1 MFNSLSERLDKIFR
15 NLKGVGYLTEQ
26 NIKDALREI
35 RLALLEADVNFK
47 IVKNFIIE
55 VEKRALGQEV
65 LKSLTPGQQVI
76 KIVHEQLIV
85 LMDTGGFDLK
95 VYDNKL
101 TKIMLVGLQGSGKT
115 TACAKLAAF
124 YRKKKIKPMLVACD
138 IYRPAAIHQLQVLG
152 KQLDIP
158 VVAPDSNVPA
168 QSGSSSAEGTWG
180 GSGIQPV
187 LKQNTDTV
195 LQIAEKALKEAQKDF
210 TNLLIFDTA
219 GRLHI
224 DTDMMNEVELL
235 KAFIK
240 PDYIFFVADA
250 MTGQEAVNVAREFYT
265 KLAFDAVIL
274 TKLDG
279 DARGGAA
286 LSIKAATD
294 RPVAFVGIGEKT
306 SDLEIF
312 YPDRMASRILGMG
325 DVLSLIEKAEEA
337 FDEQEAEKLA
347 KKMQKNQ
354 FTLNDFLAQ
363 LQSIKKMGPLDSI
376 LKMIPGLAPKL
387 PKDFELD
394 GNALKHV
401 EAIIQ
406 SMTNK
411 ERERPEILNG
421 SRRLRIS
428 KGCGRSVTEINRLLR
443 QFEDM
448 KKMMK
453 KMSSGKMPKGMKG
466 MSGGL
471 PPGMNNLP
479 F

>member
-1 MFNSLSERLDKIFR
+1 MHKPSGVLEMFNSLSDRLDKIFR

-26 NIKDALREI
+26 NVKDTMREI

-47 IVKNFIIE
+47 IVKNFILE
-55 VEKRALGQEV
+55 VEKRSLGQEV

-76 KIVHEQLIV
+76 KIVHEQLIA
-85 LMDTGGFDLK
+85 LMDTGGFELK
-95 VYDNKL
+95 VFDNKL
-101 TKIMLVGLQGSGKT
+101 TKVMLVGLQGSGKT
-115 TACAKLAAF
+115 TACAKLASF

-138 IYRPAAIHQLQVLG
+138 VYRPAAIHQLQVLG

-158 VVAPDSNVPA
+158 VIATEDKDVTKIA
-168 QSGSSSAEGTWG
+168 QTALREAER
-180 GSGIQPV
+180 
-187 LKQNTDTV
+187 
-195 LQIAEKALKEAQKDF
+195 DF
-210 TNLLIFDTA
+210 SNLLIFDTA

-224 DTDMMNEVELL
+224 DEDMMNEVERL
-235 KAFIK
+235 KAFVK

-250 MTGQEAVNVAREFYT
+250 MTGQEAVNVSQEFYN

-294 RPVAFVGIGEKT
+294 KPIAFVGVGEKT

-312 YPDRMASRILGMG
+312 HADRMASRILGMG
-325 DVLSLIEKAEEA
+325 DVLSLIERAEDA
-337 FDEQEAEKLA
+337 FDEEQAEKLA

-354 FTLNDFLAQ
+354 FTLNDFLSQ

-387 PKDFELD
+387 PADFNID

-406 SMTNK
+406 SMTYK
-411 ERERPEILNG
+411 EREKPEILNG

-428 KGCGRSVTEINRLLR
+428 RGCGRSVTEINRLLK
-443 QFEDM
+443 QFEEM

-453 KMSSGKMPKGMKG
+453 KMSSGKMPKGMPN
-466 MSGGL
+466 M
-471 PPGMNNLP
+471 P

>member
-1 MFNSLSERLDKIFR
+1 MFNSLSDRLDKIFR

-26 NIKDALREI
+26 NVKDTMREI

-47 IVKNFIIE
+47 IVKNFILE
-55 VEKRALGQEV
+55 VEKRSLGQEV

-76 KIVHEQLIV
+76 KIVHEQLIA
-85 LMDTGGFDLK
+85 LMDTGGFELK
-95 VYDNKL
+95 VFDNKL
-101 TKIMLVGLQGSGKT
+101 TKVMLVGLQGSGKT
-115 TACAKLAAF
+115 TACAKLASF

-138 IYRPAAIHQLQVLG
+138 VYRPAAIHQLQVLG

-158 VVAPDSNVPA
+158 VIATEDKDVTKIA
-168 QSGSSSAEGTWG
+168 QTALREAER
-180 GSGIQPV
+180 
-187 LKQNTDTV
+187 
-195 LQIAEKALKEAQKDF
+195 DF
-210 TNLLIFDTA
+210 SNLLIFDTA

-224 DTDMMNEVELL
+224 DEDMMNEVERL
-235 KAFIK
+235 KAFVK

-250 MTGQEAVNVAREFYT
+250 MTGQEAVNVSQEFYN

-294 RPVAFVGIGEKT
+294 KPIAFVGVGEKT

-312 YPDRMASRILGMG
+312 HADRMASRILGMG
-325 DVLSLIEKAEEA
+325 DVLSLIERAEDA
-337 FDEQEAEKLA
+337 FDEEQAEKLA

-354 FTLNDFLAQ
+354 FTLNDFLSQ

-387 PKDFELD
+387 PADFNID

-406 SMTNK
+406 SMTYK
-411 ERERPEILNG
+411 EREKPEILNG

-428 KGCGRSVTEINRLLR
+428 RGCGRSVTEINRLLK
-443 QFEDM
+443 QFEEM

-453 KMSSGKMPKGMKG
+453 KMSSGKMPKGMPN
-466 MSGGL
+466 M
-471 PPGMNNLP
+471 P

>member
-1 MFNSLSERLDKIFR
+1 VFNSLSERLDKIFR
-15 NLKGVGYLTEQ
+15 NLKGKGYLNEQ
-26 NIKDALREI
+26 NVKDVLREI

-47 IVKNFIIE
+47 IVKNFILE

-76 KIVHEQLIV
+76 KIVHEQLID
-85 LMDTGGFDLK
+85 LMDTGGFEFKL
-95 VYDNKL
+95 YDNKL
-101 TKIMLVGLQGSGKT
+101 TKVMLVGLQGSGKT
-115 TACAKLAAF
+115 TACAKLASF
-124 YRKKKIKPMLVACD
+124 YRKKKIKSMLVACD

-158 VVAPDSNVPA
+158 VVATEDKDVISIA
-168 QSGSSSAEGTWG
+168 QTA
-180 GSGIQPV
+180 
-187 LKQNTDTV
+187 LKQ
-195 LQIAEKALKEAQKDF
+195 AEREF

-224 DTDMMNEVELL
+224 DEVMMDEVSKL

-250 MTGQEAVNVAREFYT
+250 MTGQEAVNVAQEFYS

-294 RPVAFVGIGEKT
+294 RPVAFVGVGEKT

-325 DVLSLIEKAEEA
+325 DVLSLIERAEEA
-337 FDEQEAEKLA
+337 FDTQESEKLA
-347 KKMQKNQ
+347 RKMQKNQ

-363 LQSIKKMGPLDSI
+363 LQSIKKMGPLESI

-387 PKDFELD
+387 PADFNVD

-411 ERERPEILNG
+411 ERGKPEILNG

-453 KMSSGKMPKGMKG
+453 KMSSGQMPKGMKG
-466 MSGGL
+466 MSGGM

>member
-15 NLKGVGYLTEQ
+15 NLKGVGFLTEQ
-26 NIKDALREI
+26 NIKDTMREI

-47 IVKNFIIE
+47 IVKNFIAEIE
-55 VEKRALGQEV
+55 TRALGQEV
-65 LKSLTPGQQVI
+65 LKSLTPGQQVV
-76 KIVHEQLIV
+76 KIVHEQLIK
-85 LMDTGGFDLK
+85 LMDTGGFELK

-101 TKIMLVGLQGSGKT
+101 TKVMLVGLQGSGKT
-115 TACAKLAAF
+115 TACAKLAAY

-158 VVAPDSNVPA
+158 VIAPDSVNPA
-168 QSGSSSAEGTWG
+168 QA
-180 GSGIQPV
+180 GIQPV
-187 LKQNTDTV
+187 LKQTTQTV
-195 LQIAEKALKEAQKDF
+195 LEIAAKALKEAEKDF

-224 DTDMMNEVELL
+224 DTEMMDEVEKL
-235 KAFIK
+235 KAFVK

-250 MTGQEAVNVAREFYT
+250 MTGQEAVNVAREFYN

-306 SDLEIF
+306 SDLEVF

-347 KKMQKNQ
+347 RKMQKNQ
-354 FTLNDFLAQ
+354 FTLNDFLNQ

-394 GNALKHV
+394 GNALRHV

-406 SMTNK
+406 SMTDK
-411 ERERPEILNG
+411 EREKPEIING

-428 KGCGRSVTEINRLLR
+428 KGCGRSVTEVNRLLR

-453 KMSSGKMPKGMKG
+453 KMSSGKMPKGM
-466 MSGGL
+466 
-471 PPGMNNLP
+471 PTNLP

>member
-26 NIKDALREI
+26 NIKDTMREI

-47 IVKNFIIE
+47 IVKNFIAEIE
-55 VEKRALGQEV
+55 TRALGQEV
-65 LKSLTPGQQVI
+65 LKSLTPGQQVV
-76 KIVHEQLIV
+76 KIVHEQLIK
-85 LMDTGGFDLK
+85 LMDTGGFELK

-138 IYRPAAIHQLQVLG
+138 VYRPAAIHQLQVLG

-158 VVAPDSNVPA
+158 VVATDDKDVIKIA
-168 QSGSSSAEGTWG
+168 QT
-180 GSGIQPV
+180 
-187 LKQNTDTV
+187 
-195 LQIAEKALKEAQKDF
+195 ALKEAERDL

-224 DTDMMNEVELL
+224 DTEMMNEVERL
-235 KAFIK
+235 KAFVK

-250 MTGQEAVNVAREFYT
+250 MTGQEAVNVAREFYA

-306 SDLEIF
+306 SDLEVF

-347 KKMQKNQ
+347 RKMQKNQ
-354 FTLNDFLAQ
+354 FTLNDFLNQ

-394 GNALKHV
+394 GSALKHV

-406 SMTNK
+406 SMTDK
-411 ERERPEILNG
+411 EREKPEIING

-428 KGCGRSVTEINRLLR
+428 KGCGRSVTEVNRLLR
-443 QFEDM
+443 QFEEM

-453 KMSSGKMPKGMKG
+453 KMSSGKMPKGM
-466 MSGGL
+466 
-471 PPGMNNLP
+471 PTNLP